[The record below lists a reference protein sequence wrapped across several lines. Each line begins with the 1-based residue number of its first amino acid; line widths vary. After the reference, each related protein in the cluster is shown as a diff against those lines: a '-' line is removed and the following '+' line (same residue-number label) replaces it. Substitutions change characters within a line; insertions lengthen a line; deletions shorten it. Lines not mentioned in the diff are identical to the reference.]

1 MTSQDRRQSW
11 QHTAR
16 KTAKEREA
24 ECDDEDDDLPDD
36 AIIWN
41 VPISPR
47 PAQERSPAP
56 STAGSPPQSVYSPA
70 NSRPA
75 SIRGDSSSKTSPGI
89 PARHF
94 SPGPL
99 SPNPSNRENVP
110 PSPGFVRPRTNTWEV
125 TYTGLDEDAK
135 KVTEALE
142 EYQTELEGQ
151 QELKRQ
157 QPSLSRSSSTEKA
170 EPKSRTKSL
179 PPLRKSDP
187 LVDPFQ
193 PSVEK
198 QKYLS
203 RTRPSWLPPKDP
215 KEEKKHL
222 KEYQKMLAR
231 IEEAGKSV
239 LLIGVHVAY

>member
-1 MTSQDRRQSW
+1 MTTQDRRQSW
-11 QHTAR
+11 QHTVR

-24 ECDDEDDDLPDD
+24 ECDDEDDELPDD

-75 SIRGDSSSKTSPGI
+75 SIRGESSSKTSPAI

-94 SPGPL
+94 SPGPI
-99 SPNPSNRENVP
+99 SPNPINRENVS
-110 PSPGFVRPRTNTWEV
+110 PSLGLIRQRTNPWEV
-125 TYTGLDEDAK
+125 AYTELDEDAK

-142 EYQTELEGQ
+142 EYQTEIDGE

-157 QPSLSRSSSTEKA
+157 QTGLSRSSSIDKT
-170 EPKSRTKSL
+170 EPKYRTKSL

-231 IEEAGKSV
+231 IEETGK
-239 LLIGVHVAY
+239 LC